1 VANKRPRRRHRGL
14 STARRGRSA
23 SGEALVLRSEGGEL
37 LHVSLPPVTS
47 TLRATIARLRLA
59 DQLPQ
64 RLGVVSAIRG
74 EGVTFIS
81 RSLALVLANDT
92 GKDVCMVDLN
102 WRAPAKWNDEID
114 GGRGLADVLR
124 GSLALTEALV
134 PTDNPALWI
143 LPAGEASLE
152 EGPIF
157 ASSSE
162 LNMVLEDVDR
172 RFDYVILDLP
182 ALHVASE
189 ALTLAAE
196 ADAVA
201 VVVRQGVT
209 PEGQVKA
216 ALEELDGV
224 PVLGVILNAY
234 STNVPNVI
242 MRRVP
247 PA

>member
-1 VANKRPRRRHRGL
+1 MATKRPRRRYRGL
-14 STARRGRSA
+14 STARRPRSA
-23 SGEALVLRSEGGEL
+23 AGEALVLRSEGGDL

-64 RLGVVSAIRG
+64 RMGVVSAIRG
-74 EGVTFIS
+74 EGVSFIS

-92 GKDVCMVDLN
+92 GKDVCIVELN
-102 WRAPAKWNDEID
+102 WRAPAKWNAEID

-124 GSLALTEALV
+124 GSLDANEALV
-134 PTDNPALWI
+134 PTDNPAFWI
-143 LPAGEASLE
+143 LPAGESSIE

-157 ASSSE
+157 ASSPE
-162 LNMVLEDVDR
+162 LGMVLEDLDG

-209 PEGQVKA
+209 PEGQVKG
-216 ALEELDGV
+216 ALEDLAGV

-234 STNVPNVI
+234 TTSVPDVI
-242 MRRVP
+242 MRRIP
-247 PA
+247 IA

>member
-1 VANKRPRRRHRGL
+1 VATRTTRRRGRRP
-14 STARRGRSA
+14 SRGRSA
-23 SGEALVLRSEGGEL
+23 AGEALVLRSQGGEL

-59 DQLPQ
+59 NELPQ
-64 RLGVVSAIRG
+64 RLGLVSAIRG

-92 GKDVCMVDLN
+92 GKDVCIVDLN
-102 WRAPAKWNDEID
+102 WRAPAAWGSEVD

-124 GSLALTEALV
+124 GTASVNEVLV
-134 PTDNPALWI
+134 PTGNPALSI
-143 LPAGEASLE
+143 LPAGESVLE
-152 EGPIF
+152 EHPIF
-157 ASSSE
+157 ASSPE
-162 LNMVLEDVDR
+162 LGMALEDLDR
-172 RFDYVILDLP
+172 RFDHVVLDLP

-209 PEGQVKA
+209 SEGQVQA
-216 ALEELDGV
+216 ALEQLDDV
-224 PVLGVILNAY
+224 PVLGVILNAFA
-234 STNVPNVI
+234 TKVPNVI
-242 MRRVP
+242 MRRFP